1 MAAREPVRAPRR
13 CSGEPIAGVLLV
25 KRIVLTALLL
35 APAVASAQTAP
46 APAGAATA
54 TATAGASAAAGA
66 TVYDTAG
73 GVVGTIAST
82 DGTNAVIDTGTVKA
96 AVPVTSLGAGAK
108 GPTLAMTKAQLDAAA
123 GQQQAQAS
131 AAFASKLV
139 PGAAVYGTGGAQLGT
154 IKSVDAS
161 GVTLTTSA
169 GDAKLPANGFG
180 PGPQG
185 VTIGMT
191 QAQLTA
197 AIAAAG
203 GGASA
208 STSKTATAGA
218 DTTTTEKTTTTA
230 PTADGAATT
239 TTTTETKT
247 KTKRKPR

>member
-1 MAAREPVRAPRR
+1 M
-13 CSGEPIAGVLLV
+13 

-35 APAVASAQTAP
+35 APAAIPFAASAQTTP
-46 APAGAATA
+46 APAAGA
-54 TATAGASAAAGA
+54 TATAGASVAAGA

-73 GVVGTIAST
+73 GVVGTVAST

-131 AAFASKLV
+131 ANFASKLV

-169 GDAKLPANGFG
+169 GDAKLPTNGFG

-197 AIAAAG
+197 AITAAG
-203 GGASA
+203 GGAAASSMTSA
-208 STSKTATAGA
+208 TTTGTAAA
-218 DTTTTEKTTTTA
+218 NTTTTEKTTTST
-230 PTADGAATT
+230 PTADGTATT
-239 TTTTETKT
+239 TTTTEKKT
-247 KTKRKPR
+247 TTKRKPR

>member
-1 MAAREPVRAPRR
+1 M
-13 CSGEPIAGVLLV
+13 

-35 APAVASAQTAP
+35 APAAIPFAASAQTAP
-46 APAGAATA
+46 APAAGA
-54 TATAGASAAAGA
+54 TATAGASVAAGA

-73 GVVGTIAST
+73 GVVGTVAST

-131 AAFASKLV
+131 ANFASKLV

-197 AIAAAG
+197 AITAAG
-203 GGASA
+203 GGAAASSTTSATA
-208 STSKTATAGA
+208 STPSAGTGTAAA
-218 DTTTTEKTTTTA
+218 NTTTTEKTTTST
-230 PTADGAATT
+230 PTVDGTATT
-239 TTTTETKT
+239 TTTTEKKT
-247 KTKRKPR
+247 TTKRKPR

>member
-1 MAAREPVRAPRR
+1 M
-13 CSGEPIAGVLLV
+13 

-35 APAVASAQTAP
+35 APAAIPFAASAQTAP
-46 APAGAATA
+46 SPAPAPAAGATA
-54 TATAGASAAAGA
+54 TGGASVAAGA

-73 GVVGTIAST
+73 GVVGTVAST

-131 AAFASKLV
+131 ANFASKLV

-197 AIAAAG
+197 AITAAG
-203 GGASA
+203 GGAAASSTTSA
-208 STSKTATAGA
+208 TATTTGTAA
-218 DTTTTEKTTTTA
+218 ANTTTTEKTTTST
-230 PTADGAATT
+230 PTADGTATT
-239 TTTTETKT
+239 TTTTEKKT
-247 KTKRKPR
+247 TTKRKPR

>member
-1 MAAREPVRAPRR
+1 M
-13 CSGEPIAGVLLV
+13 

-35 APAVASAQTAP
+35 APAAIPFAASAQTAP
-46 APAGAATA
+46 APAPAPAAGATA
-54 TATAGASAAAGA
+54 TGGASVAAGA

-73 GVVGTIAST
+73 GVVGTVAST

-131 AAFASKLV
+131 ANFASKLV

-197 AIAAAG
+197 AITAAG
-203 GGASA
+203 GGAAASSTTSA
-208 STSKTATAGA
+208 TATTTGTAA
-218 DTTTTEKTTTTA
+218 ANTTTTEKTTTST
-230 PTADGAATT
+230 PTADGTATT
-239 TTTTETKT
+239 TTTTEKKT
-247 KTKRKPR
+247 TTKRKPR